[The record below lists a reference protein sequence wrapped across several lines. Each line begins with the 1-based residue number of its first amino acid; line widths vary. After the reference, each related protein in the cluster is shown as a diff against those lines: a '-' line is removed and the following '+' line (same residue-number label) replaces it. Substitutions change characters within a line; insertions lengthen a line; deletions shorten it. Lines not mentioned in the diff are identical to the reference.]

1 MTDNTKDEY
10 RNKIKEISK
19 KTKISEIYIA
29 KKALE
34 LATNEANDKANNQTN
49 KKQAHIGYYLI
60 DKGINQLYDILKYKI
75 SRQMNQKD
83 KVKAYLLGISSLTF
97 LIAIG
102 ISSLIELN
110 FWTFL
115 LVLIPSSEVSI
126 QIIQY
131 ILSKIIKPKPIPKL
145 DFSNG
150 IDKENATMVVI
161 PTIIKNKEKVQELM
175 RKLEVFYLANQ
186 SENLY
191 FTLLRRL

>member
-10 RNKIKEISK
+10 RSKIKELSK

-34 LATNEANDKANNQTN
+34 LAKKEENNETNQV
-49 KKQAHIGYYLI
+49 KQAHIGYYLI
-60 DKGINQLYDILKYKI
+60 DKGINQLYDVLKYKT
-75 SRQMNQKD
+75 SRQMNPKD
-83 KVKAYLLGISSLTF
+83 KVKAYLLGISILTF
-97 LIAIG
+97 LIASG

-110 FWTFL
+110 FLTFI
-115 LVLIPSSEVSI
+115 LVLIPASEVAI

-131 ILSKIIKPKPIPKL
+131 ILSKIIKPKAIPKL

-161 PTIIKNKEKVQELM
+161 PTIIKNKEKVQELIK
-175 RKLEVFYLANQ
+175 KLEVFYLANK
-186 SENLY
+186 SENIY